1 MRHFERIISMK
12 YCRTK

>member
-1 MRHFERIISMK
+1 MK